1 MATYYPVW
9 SRILKSGSYLNET
22 LVKTHPTDRAGL
34 RVHNARTVA
43 RPRFHWSQHQHER
56 YETYPHCHPTSCE
69 AVAAIAHDT
78 LIISHSS
85 RHLSCFQMSVILTIS
100 SISVSL
106 HLCLHHLA

>member
-9 SRILKSGSYLNET
+9 SRMLKSGSYLNET
-22 LVKTHPTDRAGL
+22 LIKTHPTDRAGL

-56 YETYPHCHPTSCE
+56 YETYPHCHPTSYE
-69 AVAAIAHDT
+69 AVASIAHDT